1 MLVGVVIMV
10 NSKVVAASVLL
21 LVVAFGGGITYLL
34 ENVSLSNMFSG
45 AVDDPTGF
53 VTKYI
58 STSES
63 RDLRIYATLAFVQ
76 EPGLHIDVS
85 EPMSALSIKYTD
97 KDAMVSLG
105 SLSISSPTVTNMEFR
120 SFEGDVSVTQEGL
133 SFSGTSGQVKY
144 DSGYISQENAIKVS
158 GNEIK
163 YALVELSGVPKTSF
177 SLQNVTGTIT
187 VTENE
192 NKIVYT
198 ASDISI
204 MLDSFRGK
212 VTMLSGNSLILD
224 GTGVFET
231 DMILAPGN

>member
-1 MLVGVVIMV
+1 MV
-10 NSKVVAASVLL
+10 NSKVVAALVLL
-21 LVVAFGGGITYLL
+21 LVVAFGGGITYVL
-34 ENVSLSNMFSG
+34 ETVSMDNLFSG
-45 AVDDPTGF
+45 VTDDPTGF

-58 STSES
+58 SSSSES

-97 KDAMVSLG
+97 PDAIVSLG
-105 SLSISSPTVTNMEFR
+105 SLSISTPTKADMEFR
-120 SFEGDVSVTQEGL
+120 SFEGDVSVTEKGL

-158 GNEIK
+158 GNEIR
-163 YALVELSGVPKTSF
+163 YAMVELSGVPKTSF
-177 SLQNVTGTIT
+177 DIYNVTGTIT

-204 MLDSFRGK
+204 RLDSFRGK
-212 VTMLSGNSLILD
+212 ITMLSGNSLILD

>member
-1 MLVGVVIMV
+1 
-10 NSKVVAASVLL
+10 
-21 LVVAFGGGITYLL
+21 
-34 ENVSLSNMFSG
+34 
-45 AVDDPTGF
+45 
-53 VTKYI
+53 
-58 STSES
+58 
-63 RDLRIYATLAFVQ
+63 
-76 EPGLHIDVS
+76 
-85 EPMSALSIKYTD
+85 
-97 KDAMVSLG
+97 
-105 SLSISSPTVTNMEFR
+105 MEFR